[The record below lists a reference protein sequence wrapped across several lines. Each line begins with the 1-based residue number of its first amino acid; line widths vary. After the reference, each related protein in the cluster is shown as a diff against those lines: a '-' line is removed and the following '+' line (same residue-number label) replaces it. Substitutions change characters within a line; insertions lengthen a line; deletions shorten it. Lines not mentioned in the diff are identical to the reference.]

1 MSDSIK
7 RMYEQL
13 ETTVRNRSNEWGFSV
28 SLDSFE
34 YTDYLEEFTCRLY
47 LLGFKDGEGRSD
59 KVIISLGNGE
69 KSQAQVLR
77 EIQFSIREFYLDFYH
92 P

>member
-47 LLGFKDGEGRSD
+47 LLGERDGEGRSD